1 MKDLEGMEK
10 EKQVCWHGFDAICV
24 CAYIYIYVCCIFLHV
39 HVVRK
44 KALVQFICC
53 CIGMYA
59 RGEEVNLLASMAKLK
74 AGRLVRE
81 VADSCLQFWG
91 GMGYSAET
99 LVSRLYRDLRLL
111 SIGGGADEVMLSVI
125 CKLAGLLPSK
135 KKRWY
140 CNLRVYLRDLQ
151 MRCAG
156 EYNAL
161 QNIMHGNR
169 VGVHSRHTCSGF
181 INYLRQEVYVFTSV
195 CLFVCLSVC
204 RHISKR
210 IVPIFMNV
218 CGKVGHR
225 AKTNLVLWLKIGWK
239 IKKTVCKL
247 LRVEEIN

>member
-1 MKDLEGMEK
+1 MKDFGGMEK
-10 EKQVCWHGFDAICV
+10 EKQVCWHGFDAMCV

-99 LVSRLYRDLRLL
+99 LVSRLYRDFRLL

-195 CLFVCLSVC
+195 CLFVCLFVA
-204 RHISKR
+204 ISQKELYR
-210 IVPIFMNV
+210 FSW
-218 CGKVGHR
+218 
-225 AKTNLVLWLKIGWK
+225 TF
-239 IKKTVCKL
+239 
-247 LRVEEIN
+247 VERLAIEQRPTSFFG